1 MRTTFL
7 TALSAVLLFSIGAFA
22 QEGAPTAAAPPTAA
36 ATATEEEAFN
46 EALKAE
52 PGGLTATAVGKRA
65 GETSYQ
71 AKASEEA
78 LRGAAARVDAAFY
91 AFLPHLS
98 GVASYTRLSEFTP
111 PAIFNTGGSLVGST
125 QNNAG
130 PIADPNS
137 LVALPSSLF
146 AFPLVFNNWN
156 LQATIVIPITDY
168 FLRINENYTAATH
181 AREAARYDV
190 ATARAGSASD
200 GEVAFYNWLRA
211 RGALVVAQLALQ
223 DQKTHLTD
231 TKNLFTVGNASQ
243 VDVLRGETAVSDA
256 ELAVVRAQNLLEFTA
271 KQLRVAMHIEDSVP
285 IASGETIDAR
295 VLPPVQG
302 NLGSLISEAQ
312 SARFEVHSLDA
323 NIEAVKA
330 QARFMKAAIYPQITA
345 YGDVI
350 YANPNPRVFPQS
362 DTWFPTWDLGARMT
376 WSPNDIP
383 TSLAN
388 SADFASRAAGLE
400 AQKQALRDGIALE
413 VTGAYQTVQA
423 ADFAVQSTEKQ
434 LTSAREAVRVAR
446 ELFKAGRVTST
457 TLTDA
462 ETELT
467 RARLSMLNARID
479 ARTARVRLDHALGR
493 DTRLVALP

>member
-7 TALSAVLLFSIGAFA
+7 TALSAVLLFPIGAFA
-22 QEGAPTAAAPPTAA
+22 QEEARSAAS
-36 ATATEEEAFN
+36 EEEAFN

-52 PGGLTATAVGKRA
+52 PGGITAPAVGKRA

-71 AKASEEA
+71 AKAAQEA

-91 AFLPHLS
+91 AFLPRLS
-98 GVASYTRLSEFTP
+98 GLFSYARLSEFTP
-111 PAIFNTGGSLVGST
+111 PSVFTSVSGG
-125 QNNAG
+125 A
-130 PIADPNS
+130 
-137 LVALPSSLF
+137 LVASSEPCNPAGSIPVCLNPDPSKFVLVPSSAF

-156 LQATIVIPITDY
+156 LQATIVVPITDY
-168 FLRINENYTAATH
+168 FLRINENYTAATN

-190 ATARAGSASD
+190 ATARAVSASD

-211 RGALVVAQLALQ
+211 RGALIVAQLALQ
-223 DQKTHLTD
+223 DQKTHLND

-256 ELAVVRAQNLLEFTA
+256 ELAVVRTQNLVELSA

-285 IASGETIDAR
+285 MASGETIDAR
-295 VLPPVQG
+295 ALPPVQG
-302 NLGSLISEAQ
+302 SLATLIAEAQ
-312 SARFEVHSLDA
+312 SSRFEVRSLDA

-330 QARFMKAAIYPQITA
+330 QSRFLRAGIYPQVSA
-345 YGDVI
+345 FGDLI
-350 YANPNPRVFPQS
+350 YANPNQRVFPQTE
-362 DTWFPTWDLGARMT
+362 TWFPTWDLGARLT

-388 SADFASRAAGLE
+388 SADAASRAAGLE
-400 AQKQALRDGIALE
+400 AQKQVMRDGIAIE
-413 VTGAYQTVQA
+413 VTQAYQVVQA

-493 DTRLVALP
+493 DTKLATP